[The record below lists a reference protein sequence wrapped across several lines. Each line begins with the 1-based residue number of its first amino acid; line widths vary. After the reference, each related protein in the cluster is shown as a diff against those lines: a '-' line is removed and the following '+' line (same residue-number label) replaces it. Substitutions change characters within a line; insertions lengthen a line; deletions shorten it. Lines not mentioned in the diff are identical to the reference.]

1 MNSDTILTF
10 QAPGRESARVLC
22 TASPVLELAYA
33 VHYLLVRVSDVD
45 ARDHDVGWVG
55 PLLDEQGDLVR
66 ALRAFG
72 ARHGV
77 DDLSPML
84 LMLAARYDY
93 ERDAGPERFI
103 RDLTALPGRFLE
115 GGIDAGDGVVEGDD
129 RSAREAAFRDSVA
142 RFAEEP
148 VAAELR
154 ELVTRLWEALA
165 PAWQRE
171 GRETVEAAVASFEAT
186 FERTQSV
193 LESLPPHHF
202 TRFEQA
208 AHGIRDR
215 EQRGRIV
222 VIPLYF
228 ASTGGFNFQ
237 VDDGYYVGFG
247 LQSETVFERTA
258 QQVTSLAQRVKALAD
273 PTRLLALALVG
284 RFSTMR
290 MTVGDLADQIGVSQ
304 PTLSGHLKLLR
315 EAGLVCVE
323 RHGNKSFYSLE
334 RSGVRQL
341 LEELDTTLLD

>member
-1 MNSDTILTF
+1 MHSDTILSF

-33 VHYLLVRVSDVD
+33 VHYLLVRLGDVD
-45 ARDHDVGWVG
+45 SRDHGVGWVA

-66 ALRAFG
+66 SLRAFG

-77 DDLSPML
+77 DDLGPML
-84 LMLAARYDY
+84 LVLAARYDY

-103 RDLTALPGRFLE
+103 RDLASLPRRFLE
-115 GGIDAGDGVVEGDD
+115 GGSGTGGAVEREGH
-129 RSAREAAFRDSVA
+129 AEREAAFHDSVA
-142 RFAEEP
+142 RFAEEG

-154 ELVTRLWEALA
+154 ELVTRLWEALS

-171 GRETVEAAVASFEAT
+171 GRETVEAAVAAFQVT

-228 ASTGGFNFQ
+228 ASSGGFNFQ
-237 VDDGYYVGFG
+237 LDDGYYVGFG

-290 MTVGDLADQIGVSQ
+290 MTVGDLAEQIGVSQ

-334 RSGVRQL
+334 RDGVRQL
-341 LEELDTTLLD
+341 LEELESTLLD